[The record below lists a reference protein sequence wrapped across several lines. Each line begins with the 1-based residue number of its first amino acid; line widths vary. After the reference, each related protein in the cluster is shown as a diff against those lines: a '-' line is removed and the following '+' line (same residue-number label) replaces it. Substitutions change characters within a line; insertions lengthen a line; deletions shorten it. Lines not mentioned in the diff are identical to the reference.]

1 MTTLMVNSPAELIS
15 TVPFLIGFHPLE
27 SLVVTAMF
35 GPRIAFAMRI
45 DLPEQDT
52 PEDAAQISV
61 LNLAA
66 VVLSYEPD
74 AVAILGYGDEP
85 SVTPAAGLLAKVFR
99 EARLKVV
106 DELRVTDGRFWSY
119 LCTDPTCC
127 AAEGRPCPPAD
138 SVIAAEATFA
148 GAVALPNREA
158 LEAQLDPV
166 TGDDRQAMSDA
177 TMRALARRWPSG
189 GEEDDGET
197 LDHSAGRLAVREAE
211 RCYSTGGRLTD
222 DDAAWLGLLLG
233 DQAIRDYAW
242 SRTGTQ
248 EWELAL
254 WSDLVRRVDPDYL
267 PAPAALLAFVAMRL
281 GQGALASIAVGKA
294 REQDPDYSMAV
305 LIERALMSGLPPS
318 ALDNWPALAV
328 SEPEE
333 TGVARPPKADRTQVR
348 TVNRPVK
355 REKRPSATRRRS

>member
-1 MTTLMVNSPAELIS
+1 
-15 TVPFLIGFHPLE
+15 
-27 SLVVTAMF
+27 MF

-52 PEDAAQISV
+52 PEEAAQISV

-85 SVTPAAGLLAKVFR
+85 SVTPAAGLLSKVFR
-99 EARLKVV
+99 EAQLKVI
-106 DELRVTDGRFWSY
+106 DELRVTGGRFWSY

-166 TGDDRQAMSDA
+166 TGDDRQAMSEA
-177 TMRALARRWPSG
+177 TKRALARR
-189 GEEDDGET
+189 EKDDG
-197 LDHSAGRLAVREAE
+197 SAGRLAVREAE

-233 DQAIRDYAW
+233 DQAVRDYAW
-242 SRTGTQ
+242 SRTGTR

-254 WSDLVRRVDPDYL
+254 WSDLVRRVDPDHL

-281 GQGALASIAVGKA
+281 GQGALASIAVEKA
-294 REQDPDYSMAV
+294 RKQDPDYSMAL

-333 TGVARPPKADRTQVR
+333 AGAARPPVR
-348 TVNRPVK
+348 TAKRPVK
-355 REKRPSATRRRS
+355 REKRPSTSRRRS